1 MSQINDAAV
10 HTTSLICQRI
20 KTKMAAEEKTASA
33 LGLGVGFQDII
44 FGFGLFSHHRLRD
57 APGKP
62 VCLLLA
68 AAQTAKYPW

>member
-1 MSQINDAAV
+1 MQHRWYVSTHQN
-10 HTTSLICQRI
+10 
-20 KTKMAAEEKTASA
+20 KKEKTAIA
-33 LGLGVGFQDII
+33 LGLGLGFQYII
-44 FGFGLFSHHRLRD
+44 FGFGLITRGLFSHHRLRD